1 MKFLCICQSGLGSS
15 FMVQMN
21 IQNLLHAENVTDEIS
36 VEHSDV
42 GSTTADMADY
52 FFVEKTLGDA
62 VSMLPSDRVVLL
74 NSLIDQN
81 EIKEAVNKILDDN
94 SIAHD

>member
-1 MKFLCICQSGLGSS
+1 
-15 FMVQMN
+15 
-21 IQNLLHAENVTDEIS
+21 
-36 VEHSDV
+36 
-42 GSTTADMADY
+42 MADY

-62 VSMLPSDRVVLL
+62 VSMLPSDRIVLL

>member
-1 MKFLCICQSGLGSS
+1 
-15 FMVQMN
+15 MN

-62 VSMLPSDRVVLL
+62 VSMLQADRVILL

-81 EIKEAVNKILDDN
+81 EIKEVVNKILDDN
-94 SIAHD
+94 NIAHD

>member
-15 FMVQMN
+15 FLVHSN
-21 IQNLLHAENVTDEIS
+21 IQNLLNSEGGAGEMAAEHA
-36 VEHSDV
+36 DV

-62 VSMLPSDRVVLL
+62 VSGLPQDRVVLL

-81 EIKEAVNKILDDN
+81 EIKDAVNKILDDN
-94 SIAHD
+94 NIAHN